1 MSLMDFA
8 CICDLH
14 SGSVC
19 RKRSM
24 ESNDQIVSFKQRSG
38 QCYLVCIAEQVFLKD
53 ALRKSCNESRVQKL
67 FFCAKFRKPYEHRT
81 LWFTVGTLGPTNGV
95 FRGIPPSLSGSQPT
109 LLKDQT
115 QKLMT
120 EIMHQ
125 FIGSQVV

>member
-8 CICDLH
+8 CMCDLD

-24 ESNDQIVSFKQRSG
+24 ESNDQIVSFKHRSG

-67 FFCAKFRKPYEHRT
+67 FCGAKFRKPYEHRT
-81 LWFTVGTLGPTNGV
+81 LWFTVGTLGPTNGGFSGHPSTP
-95 FRGIPPSLSGSQPT
+95 FRIPPT